1 MLHILNKG
9 LLFGTLKG
17 YKLYGIVSHVDVLP
31 AQRLKGWGCNKF
43 AKNVFTLMMFG
54 GLFKEEV
61 RYLLFL
67 PFLYGQVNAG

>member
-1 MLHILNKG
+1 MSHLDILSAK
-9 LLFGTLKG
+9 
-17 YKLYGIVSHVDVLP
+17 
-31 AQRLKGWGCNKF
+31 RLKGWGCNKF
-43 AKNVFTLMMFG
+43 AKNAFTLMIFG